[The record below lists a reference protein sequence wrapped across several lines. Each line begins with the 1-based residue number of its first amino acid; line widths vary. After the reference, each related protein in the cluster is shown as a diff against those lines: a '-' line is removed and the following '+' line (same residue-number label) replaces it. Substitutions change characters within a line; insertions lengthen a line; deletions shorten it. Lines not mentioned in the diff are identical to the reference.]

1 MKLTSVDVALIAVF
15 AALQALL
22 AVVPFTPTIG
32 AAGYEITLGVIGG
45 SLIGILLG
53 PIIGGFAVLIG
64 SLVGLFL
71 NPAGAFLGVLTVIP
85 PFSGAFAAGCVK
97 IKRGYVAGVVILA
110 SVLAFYANPIGREVF
125 EYNWLHII
133 AMIVAFSPIA
143 YFAGSTFSSRQ
154 LLKPTL
160 GIVVASFVG
169 VLTDHAVGDALT
181 IWYLS
186 PSIPPATWLLV
197 MFIYPVERFIAL
209 ILTSIVALPVYSG
222 LKRAGMIDLR
232 NKI

>member
-1 MKLTSVDVALIAVF
+1 LKFTTVDVALIAVF

-53 PIIGGFAVLIG
+53 PIIGGLAVLIG
-64 SLVGLFL
+64 SLVGVFL

-97 IKRGYVAGVVILA
+97 TKKGYIAGAVILA
-110 SVLAFYANPIGREVF
+110 SVLAFFANPIGREVF
-125 EYNWLHII
+125 QYNWLHII

-154 LLKPTL
+154 LLRPTL

-181 IWYLS
+181 IWYFS
-186 PSIPPATWLLV
+186 PSIPPSIWLLV
-197 MFIYPVERFIAL
+197 MFIYPVERIIAL
-209 ILTSIVALPVYSG
+209 ILTSIIALPVYSS
-222 LKRAGMIDLR
+222 LKMARLIDSQD
-232 NKI
+232 KT